1 MDIVVVVAAAFTI
14 EYTVVV
20 YVRTNERMS
29 YVCTFTGRYRDVVG
43 CCVSCRHG
51 IAKQHARAHTVC
63 SPACDIM
70 CVCVSADIVTGI
82 GRMRIAN
89 AMRFDTTQSFIEYPL
104 SVRTSHQRQ
113 SPLAATKSPFCPSR
127 FFWFVMVFGA
137 LDALHFIPLRFWL
150 CSFDHFAIVIQYCAL
165 VPCFARPLQIRH
177 EARRANK
184 CPAQTCIWCT
194 FACWPPMDTRNPLNI
209 WLGIFHYAQQL
220 LQSVAVISANTW
232 ISTDF
237 IHSYFL
243 FCLFT

>member
-1 MDIVVVVAAAFTI
+1 
-14 EYTVVV
+14 
-20 YVRTNERMS
+20 
-29 YVCTFTGRYRDVVG
+29 
-43 CCVSCRHG
+43 
-51 IAKQHARAHTVC
+51 
-63 SPACDIM
+63 M

-165 VPCFARPLQIRH
+165 VPCFARPSQIRH

-237 IHSYFL
+237 IHSYFFVCSRNFYLRPCPLTICSFFSLRFFSFLLCLLLL
-243 FCLFT
+243 FPFAKRPRLQCSPNRHKQTSKCITIVDNRIAK